1 MRDFTEKQIEY
12 IKDHIYNNTIFPISI
27 IDVHDDGSFNEDHCI
42 EKDGEIYIKQSVIKD
57 RIHKAQ
63 EYLLNDFEGELKGE
77 NQDISIGD
85 MTREELISII
95 NETISERLDDG
106 EDEIY

>member
-27 IDVHDDGSFNEDHCI
+27 IDVHDDGSFNEEHCI
-42 EKDGEIYIKQSVIKD
+42 EKDGEVYIKQSVVKD

-63 EYLLNDFEGELKGE
+63 EYLLNDFEGELRGE
-77 NQDISIGD
+77 NQEISIGD
-85 MTREELISII
+85 MTIEELKNII

-106 EDEIY
+106 EIESY